1 MAQATQARG
10 ANGVNGINGGRRS
23 DPDLDTTGRGAS
35 DEKTHVTASGVRI
48 SRGQLLLI
56 MAGVMLGLLLS
67 ALDQTIV
74 GPALFKI
81 VKDLQG
87 LEHYSWVTTGYLLTS
102 TIVIPIV
109 GKLSDIYGRKWFF
122 VAGMIVFVLGS
133 VLSGQASG
141 LDQFSAFGVSVS
153 GLTTGMAQLIAFR
166 ALQGI
171 GGGMITANAF
181 TVIADLVAPAERGRW
196 QGLFGA
202 VFGLA
207 SVVGPT
213 VGGYITDN
221 IGWRWVFYVNVPIGI
236 LAVAVVIFTF
246 PHLQAHHESKRHID
260 WFGAATLVGSVT
272 PILVALSLGGS
283 KDFPWNGTN
292 TLTLFA
298 VGGVFL
304 VAFIVAELVAKEP
317 ILPLDLF
324 KNRIFMLS
332 MITMALVGI
341 GMFGAIINLPL
352 FIQGVQGASATT
364 SGNAITPMMFS
375 LIIVSIVSGQIL
387 SRTGRYRVLGIVGT
401 LALAGG
407 MFLLSTM
414 AVDTPTWQTVG
425 YMLVIGLG
433 LGIAM
438 PIYTVIVQNA
448 MPVERLGVVTAA
460 TTFFRTIGGTIGI
473 AVLGGVVNNRFS
485 SEYMSQLPDSLKNS
499 PQFGAFFSNLS
510 PQALVSPDTIAAI
523 GQQLQAAGLPAAQI
537 SAFLTAIQAP
547 IKPALAAAVT
557 QAFLF
562 GAIIVGVAVLATALI
577 PEIPL
582 RRSNVRAAAVEGA
595 EFAVGVD
602 ESAEAEAPVTPA
614 ALRVPVAAYAAT
626 PVAPVGSSN
635 GAWSAYRGDLG
646 GVLAAPAGEAY
657 VASARHAARMAGSAP
672 GYTSA
677 HNGASGAS
685 GGSDLL
691 WGALGL
697 TLSNLA
703 REAQSPNVDPH
714 LVAALSQVADGRYPH
729 SWSAEQR
736 ARAVAHDTVTPL
748 AAALLRSYVGA
759 YGSDDHTLA
768 PVASNGAAGQGN
780 GYAGNGQSSNG
791 FVSNGPAYVGNG
803 NGHGYVSNGPA
814 YDYDEAPTYAHVASA
829 GIGTPGANGYYD
841 GRPDASYAS
850 HVSYANNAG
859 SAEYGHGAYAQP
871 WIPQTTDEEP
881 TRVQPRKKVRVSR
894 KLVVDGH
901 VIDEHALEDFVPLDA
916 DTEAA
921 AARLR
926 ARLDATYPATGAAM
940 DRR

>member
-10 ANGVNGINGGRRS
+10 ANGGNGGNGGTRS
-23 DPDLDTTGRGAS
+23 DPDMGRGAS
-35 DEKTHVTASGVRI
+35 DEKTHVTSSGVRI

-87 LEHYSWVTTGYLLTS
+87 LEHYSWVSTGYLLTS
-102 TIVIPIV
+102 TIAIPIV

-122 VAGMIVFVLGS
+122 VAGMVIFVLGS
-133 VLSGQASG
+133 ILSGQASG
-141 LDQFSAFGVSVS
+141 LDQFSMFGVSVS

-171 GGGMITANAF
+171 GGGIIVANAF

-221 IGWRWVFYVNVPIGI
+221 VGWRWVFYVNVPIGI
-236 LAVAVVIFTF
+236 LAVAVVISTF
-246 PHLQAHHESKRHID
+246 PHLQARHESKRHID
-260 WFGAATLVGSVT
+260 WLGAATLAGAVT

-283 KDFPWNGTN
+283 KDFPWDGAN
-292 TLTLFA
+292 TITLFV

-304 VAFIVAELVAKEP
+304 LAFIVAELVAKEP

-324 KNRIFMLS
+324 KNRVFTLS
-332 MITMALVGI
+332 MVTMALVGI

-375 LIIVSIVSGQIL
+375 LIIVSVVSGQIL
-387 SRTGRYRVLGIVGT
+387 SRTGRYRVLGVVGT
-401 LALAGG
+401 LALSGG

-414 AVDTPTWQTVG
+414 TVDTPTWQTVG

-473 AVLGGVVNNRFS
+473 AILGGVVNNRFS
-485 SEYMSQLPDSLKNS
+485 SEYTSRLPDSMKNS

-510 PQALVSPDTIAAI
+510 PQALISPDTIAAI
-523 GQQLQAAGLPAAQI
+523 GQQLQAAGVPAAQI
-537 SAFLTAIQAP
+537 GAILTAIQEP

-557 QAFLF
+557 QAFLI

-582 RRSNVRAAAVEGA
+582 RRSNVRAATIEGA

-602 ESAEAEAPVTPA
+602 ESAEADAPVDRPVA
-614 ALRVPVAAYAAT
+614 PVPVAVYAAT
-626 PVAPVGSSN
+626 PVGSPSVN
-635 GAWSAYRGDLG
+635 GAWSANRGRG
-646 GVLAAPAGEAY
+646 RAIRW
-657 VASARHAARMAGSAP
+657 SARWRRRAGS
-672 GYTSA
+672 SRRSRI
-677 HNGASGAS
+677 H
-685 GGSDLL
+685 
-691 WGALGL
+691 
-697 TLSNLA
+697 A
-703 REAQSPNVDPH
+703 RTQRGKRQLQSP
-714 LVAALSQVADGRYPH
+714 
-729 SWSAEQR
+729 
-736 ARAVAHDTVTPL
+736 
-748 AAALLRSYVGA
+748 VG
-759 YGSDDHTLA
+759 
-768 PVASNGAAGQGN
+768 GA
-780 GYAGNGQSSNG
+780 
-791 FVSNGPAYVGNG
+791 
-803 NGHGYVSNGPA
+803 
-814 YDYDEAPTYAHVASA
+814 
-829 GIGTPGANGYYD
+829 
-841 GRPDASYAS
+841 
-850 HVSYANNAG
+850 
-859 SAEYGHGAYAQP
+859 GAYAFQP
-871 WIPQTTDEEP
+871 GARGAGAQRRPP
-881 TRVQPRKKVRVSR
+881 PRR
-894 KLVVDGH
+894 G
-901 VIDEHALEDFVPLDA
+901 ALA
-916 DTEAA
+916 SC
-921 AARLR
+921 
-926 ARLDATYPATGAAM
+926 
-940 DRR
+940 

>member
-10 ANGVNGINGGRRS
+10 ANGGTSS
-23 DPDLDTTGRGAS
+23 DPASGRGAS
-35 DEKTHVTASGVRI
+35 DEKTHVTSSGVHI

-102 TIVIPIV
+102 TIAIPIV

-122 VAGMIVFVLGS
+122 VAGMVIFVIGS
-133 VLSGQASG
+133 ALSGQASG

-171 GGGMITANAF
+171 GGGIIVANAF

-236 LAVAVVIFTF
+236 LAVAVVISTF
-246 PHLQAHHESKRHID
+246 PHLQAHHESKRYID
-260 WFGAATLVGSVT
+260 WFGAATLVGAVT

-283 KDFPWNGTN
+283 KDFPWNGAN

-304 VAFIVAELVAKEP
+304 VAFIVAELLAKEP

-324 KNRIFMLS
+324 KNRIFTLS

-375 LIIVSIVSGQIL
+375 LIVVSIVSGQIL

-425 YMLVIGLG
+425 YMLIIGLG

-473 AVLGGVVNNRFS
+473 AILGGVVSNRFA
-485 SEYMSQLPDSLKNS
+485 SEYAAQQHD
-499 PQFGAFFSNLS
+499 PQISAIVSNLS

-523 GQQLQAAGLPAAQI
+523 GQRLQATGLPAAQV
-537 SAFLTAIQAP
+537 SAILAAIQAP

-557 QAFLF
+557 EAFLI
-562 GAIIVGVAVLATALI
+562 GAIIVAVAVIATALI

-602 ESAEAEAPVTPA
+602 ESAEAEAPVAPVAVHAA
-614 ALRVPVAAYAAT
+614 ALT
-626 PVAPVGSSN
+626 GSAN
-635 GAWSAYRGDLG
+635 GTWNANRNDLG
-646 GVLAAPAGEAY
+646 APTGGALAGGGMPMAAGV
-657 VASARHAARMAGSAP
+657 P
-672 GYTSA
+672 GVPG
-677 HNGASGAS
+677 HNGASGS
-685 GGSDLL
+685 SDLL
-691 WGALGL
+691 WAALGL

-703 REAQSPNVDPH
+703 REARSPNADPQ
-714 LVAALSQVADGRYPH
+714 LVAALSQVADGRYPQ
-729 SWSAEQR
+729 SWSAAER
-736 ARAVAHDTVTPL
+736 ARAIAQETVEPL
-748 AAALLRSYVGA
+748 ATALLRSYVGGHSVNDPA
-759 YGSDDHTLA
+759 IATMA
-768 PVASNGAAGQGN
+768 TIGAAGTGDGYTGN
-780 GYAGNGQSSNG
+780 GYADDGYSGNGQ
-791 FVSNGPAYVGNG
+791 AYTGNG
-803 NGHGYVSNGPA
+803 YGYVSNGPA
-814 YDYDEAPTYAHVASA
+814 HSD
-829 GIGTPGANGYYD
+829 
-841 GRPDASYAS
+841 
-850 HVSYANNAG
+850 AG
-859 SAEYGHGAYAQP
+859 SYSRAATEATGSYEFNGGRSAADFGNGTYAQP
-871 WIPQTTDEEP
+871 WAAPTSDEDP
-881 TRVQPRKKVRVSR
+881 TLVQPRKKVRVSR

-901 VIDEHALEDFVPLDA
+901 VIDEQALEDIVPLNA

-926 ARLDATYPATGAAM
+926 SRLDATYPATGAAV